1 VVAHC
6 LGYERVEPAID
17 IIIAPTVLDAFR
29 FVLKY
34 NAVKVDML
42 YRCGIHG

>member
-6 LGYERVEPAID
+6 LGYERIELAID
-17 IIIAPTVLDAFR
+17 IIIAPTVMNAFR

-34 NAVKVDML
+34 NAVKVDVL
-42 YRCGIHG
+42 YR